1 MTVANLRTCA
11 NTDFRDFYVFS
22 IVRNPYDRFLSAY
35 WFLKKKLEQGD
46 SHYLGTC
53 GTSRI
58 TCLEHLAGLYPIA
71 DQVCRPMYHWVRNEG
86 KVDCEIYRY
95 EDGLENILQQVE
107 LKVRA
112 DYDFDYM
119 LPMGRLPRINSE
131 YREDHSHYRQVIPAA
146 VKEFIDH
153 VYAEDFKLFG
163 YSW

>member
-1 MTVANLRTCA
+1 MTVETLRACF
-11 NTDFRDFYVFS
+11 NEDCGGFYVFS

-35 WFLKKKLEQGD
+35 WFLKKKLERGD
-46 SHYLGTC
+46 QHYISTC
-53 GTSRI
+53 GTNEIR
-58 TCLEHLAGLYPIA
+58 CLEHFAGLYPVV
-71 DQVCRPMYHWVRNEG
+71 DQVCRPMYHWVCVDG
-86 KVDCEIYRY
+86 KIDCDVYRY
-95 EDGLENILQQVE
+95 EDGMDSILQQVE